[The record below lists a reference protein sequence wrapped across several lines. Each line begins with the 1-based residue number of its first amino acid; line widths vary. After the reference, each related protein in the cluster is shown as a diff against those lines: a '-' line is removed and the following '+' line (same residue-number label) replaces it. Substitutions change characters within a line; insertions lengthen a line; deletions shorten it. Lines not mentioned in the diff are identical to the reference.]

1 MRVEA
6 VFLLALAVTIAIET
20 GVLLL
25 GWRWFGDGVRPR
37 WTRFALAGV
46 VPSALTMPYLWFL
59 LPRFVN
65 GAAYVP
71 LGECLVVLAE
81 APVLA
86 AVLGWRPGRALL
98 ASLLC
103 NLASFLLGPLVCHP
117 LNALFD
123 LPALG
128 P

>member
-1 MRVEA
+1 MQVEA
-6 VFLLALAVTIAIET
+6 EFLLALAVTIAIET

-25 GWRWFGDGVRPR
+25 GWRWFGAGVKPR
-37 WTRFALAGV
+37 WTRLALAGV
-46 VPSALTMPYLWFL
+46 VPSALTMPYLWFI

-103 NLASFLLGPLVCHP
+103 NLASFLLGPMACRP